1 MSEFAALAERIIEE
15 LLAADP
21 ALATSA
27 GDHRYDDRLP
37 DLSTD
42 GVARRVAMLRDASGA
57 LSGVDTDDLE
67 PADQV
72 DHEQLLSLVERSLF
86 ALTEVRE
93 YEWNPLAH
101 NPGALLHAL
110 LARPFAPPEQRAELV
125 AGRLAAIPDAVA
137 TARPMTV
144 DCPRV
149 HLEPAAGQFRVTASL
164 IRTELPGLLGQVPS
178 IKSTVDP
185 VAADAVTALE
195 SFADWAAARAA
206 SPEEGRD
213 PRLGR
218 RLWEAKLWH
227 TLDTEL

>member
-42 GVARRVAMLRDASGA
+42 GVAGRVGLLRDASVA

-67 PADQV
+67 PADRV

-101 NPGALLHAL
+101 NPGMMLHAV
-110 LARPFAPPEQRAELV
+110 LARPFAPAEQRAELV
-125 AGRLAAIPDAVA
+125 AGRLAAIPDALA
-137 TARPMTV
+137 TARATLV
-144 DCPRV
+144 DCPRI
-149 HLEPAAGQFRVTASL
+149 HLETAAGQFRGTASL
-164 IRTELPGLLGQVPS
+164 IGTELPGLLEQAPAM
-178 IKSTVDP
+178 KSTVEP
-185 VAADAVTALE
+185 VAAAAVAALE
-195 SFADWAAARAA
+195 SFASGRRPRPPGRTRAA
-206 SPEEGRD
+206 TPGWGGGCGR
-213 PRLGR
+213 PSSG
-218 RLWEAKLWH
+218 
-227 TLDTEL
+227 TPSTPS